1 MATGIKAWDDF
12 CSEFGLVSFPAAPS
26 NLVLFVAHSTL
37 LKGRCVDTTRNYLSS
52 IRRFHLQ
59 RGVEL
64 VTPTEFLP
72 LSDAIK
78 GSRRFLQRPTKK
90 KWPITPGLLAHLLAH
105 FRWGSPWRCLF
116 LFLFVSFARL
126 ASVIPAGRRQVFRP
140 AEHLTWKDVSFSN
153 GGVTVKLT
161 RTKTVQMSERYLTF
175 FIPEHED
182 ASVCLVRQ
190 LWSWKGISPIT
201 SPSDPVFVVA
211 DRAGA
216 PVPLTRRLADPV
228 LKATLGR
235 CGATPA
241 RYGWS
246 SFRRG
251 GATSFFLASEGK
263 DLETLRCQGDWRSSA
278 YREYLS
284 LPGRARSH
292 VAEMLL
298 RRVSHH

>member
-1 MATGIKAWDDF
+1 M
-12 CSEFGLVSFPAAPS
+12 
-26 NLVLFVAHSTL
+26 
-37 LKGRCVDTTRNYLSS
+37 
-52 IRRFHLQ
+52 
-59 RGVEL
+59 
-64 VTPTEFLP
+64 
-72 LSDAIK
+72 
-78 GSRRFLQRPTKK
+78 
-90 KWPITPGLLAHLLAH
+90 
-105 FRWGSPWRCLF
+105 
-116 LFLFVSFARL
+116 
-126 ASVIPAGRRQVFRP
+126 
-140 AEHLTWKDVSFSN
+140 SFSN

-292 VAEMLL
+292 VAKMLL
-298 RRVSHH
+298 GRVSHH